1 VSEELFFRAEEAA
14 MIQELALN
22 KYAVA
27 ASLVNITQLK
37 TNTTLSNLTV
47 AEKNLKRTL
56 PAYMKLLS
64 QGGRPVATE
73 TTNLVEEFKRRRE
86 ELANM
91 AKDAKFKGIDI

>member
-1 VSEELFFRAEEAA
+1 MV
-14 MIQELALN
+14 QELALN

-47 AEKNLKRTL
+47 AEKNLRRTM

-64 QGGRPVATE
+64 EGGKPVE
-73 TTNLVEEFKRRRE
+73 TAATNLVSEFKRRRE
-86 ELANM
+86 ELDKL
-91 AKDAKFKGIDI
+91 AKEAKFKGIDL